1 MTDEFIGPSPDEL
14 EKISTGSYISG
25 VLPYIRQEI
34 NAMSAAVRAR
44 IFMAIRD
51 GTFTAEMAESAWREV
66 YGYSRLVKR
75 LETHIRVGQ
84 QVGGRVADQMEIG
97 DFDG

>member
-1 MTDEFIGPSPDEL
+1 MSAEFIGPSPEEL

-34 NAMSAAVRAR
+34 EAMTAAVRSR

-51 GTFTAEMAESAWREV
+51 GTFTPEMAEGAWREV

-84 QVGGRVADQMEIG
+84 QVGGRVADHMTIG
-97 DFDG
+97 DFND